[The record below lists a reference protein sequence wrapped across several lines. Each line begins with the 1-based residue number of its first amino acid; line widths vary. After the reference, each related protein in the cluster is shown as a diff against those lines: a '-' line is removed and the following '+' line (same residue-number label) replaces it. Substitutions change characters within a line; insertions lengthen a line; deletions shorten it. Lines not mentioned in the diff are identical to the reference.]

1 MVGTVFSGTRMDG
14 VLTTK
19 VRRDGINATRA
30 LQGLIEGSRFFEQL
44 QVVLLQ
50 GIAFAGFNVVD
61 IRKLR
66 TDLGIPVLTVVRKQP
81 DLNAIRTALLSRVPG
96 GQRKWRLI
104 EQAGAMEMAGG
115 LYVQRQGIS
124 LADAD
129 RLIRRLAL
137 NSALPEP
144 LRAAHMIAAGVGQGE
159 SRHRP

>member
-1 MVGTVFSGTRMDG
+1 VVGTVFCGMRMDG

-30 LQGLIEGSRFFEQL
+30 LQSLIEGSRFFAQL
-44 QVVLLQ
+44 QLVLLQ

-66 TDLGIPVLTVVRKQP
+66 ADLGIPVLTVVRKQP
-81 DLNAIRTALLSRVPG
+81 DFTAIRAALLNRVPG
-96 GQRKWRLI
+96 GRRKWRLI
-104 EQAGAMEMAGG
+104 EQAGAMEKVGG

-124 LADAD
+124 LVDAD

-137 NSALPEP
+137 NGALPEP
-144 LRAAHMIAAGVGQGE
+144 LRVAHMIAGGITQGE